1 MECQNPEIQVHL
13 TSLEFPQFQGN
24 LRIEKGLG
32 ECQQL
37 KGIMHFHF
45 ILRIGVEGQRKNMEK
60 NNVSKDRRV
69 YKQKEKEK
77 WSNQTYIVHSKQWE
91 ILSASVQCAISKVW
105 WHSVG
110 KGNELCL
117 LHSLIMLFLT
127 IYLEIKQHILVLV

>member
-1 MECQNPEIQVHL
+1 MSKSWDSGSSTP
-13 TSLEFPQFQGN
+13 N

-37 KGIMHFHF
+37 KGITHFHF

-77 WSNQTYIVHSKQWE
+77 WSNQTYILHSK
-91 ILSASVQCAISKVW
+91 
-105 WHSVG
+105 
-110 KGNELCL
+110 
-117 LHSLIMLFLT
+117 
-127 IYLEIKQHILVLV
+127 